1 MRSHSILIALLFLL
15 VQQCVGFDIKSLL
28 FGEETI
34 ADAEPSVAF
43 GTPISTDATSNR
55 AVIECKDYICSDT
68 ADCVKS
74 AIDCPCPLPT
84 DKKCLIGDWYICI
97 NGQESCDSL

>member
-1 MRSHSILIALLFLL
+1 MAMRSHSILIALLFLL

-34 ADAEPSVAF
+34 AGDEPSVAF

-55 AVIECKDYICSDT
+55 AGE
-68 ADCVKS
+68 
-74 AIDCPCPLPT
+74 
-84 DKKCLIGDWYICI
+84 
-97 NGQESCDSL
+97 